1 MKSINGIVSISKV
14 TVTWSFVLILTHS
27 IPVEAQ
33 VTPPEQ
39 YLGYRVGTDYVLTTY
54 QKAIGY
60 LEQIAGQTDR
70 MVVRDMGPTSMGEA
84 QKYVIV
90 SSSANMAELDR
101 YREIA
106 ERMSLGR
113 GVTEEEAESLA
124 EEGRAIAWIDVG
136 LHATECAPT
145 EHAIQLVYDL
155 VTGEDQVSRR
165 IRENVITL
173 VVFANPDGMTMVA
186 DWYMKNVGTEFERS
200 RMPWLYHKY
209 IGHDNNR
216 DSFNVTQL
224 ETRNISRVQNHE
236 WFPNVVYNHH
246 QTAPF
251 PTRIWIPPY
260 GEPTNPNKPAQVIR
274 WENLIGAAMGKS
286 FAEND
291 QPGAISRISFD
302 AWYPGFMTQI
312 VVTHNVP
319 SVLTETALFYL
330 ATPHEYTAEEVERAS
345 RGAFADMTRSAFY
358 PSPWEGGWW
367 RIGDAVEYC
376 LTASRAVLDVCA
388 RYRSDMLMS
397 KYSLATGN
405 IERFAGEAPF
415 GWIIPRQQ
423 RDLSTAL
430 RMFDK
435 MQLLGVEIYEST
447 GSFSNGGTSYPA
459 GTWIIPA
466 SQPFGLFVKTMM
478 EKQDYPDLRKY
489 THLWQGIVSRVQ
501 VDTDPLRPY
510 DVAGWTLPIQMGI
523 DYHELDRAVD
533 FDTVLLDGLPV
544 VKGEITGRSG
554 DYIFP
559 ASDNNS
565 FMAAGRILEAGGRVN
580 RATAPFTTGEIEYP
594 AGTFIASGIRARSME
609 QVAAGT
615 GVSMVRSR
623 VRAETERLSVPR
635 LGHFQPWQGNM
646 DEGWIRWILE
656 EYEFPYTV
664 LRNDRV
670 IEGALSDQFDVI
682 TLGSFSGRSIIDGNR
697 PGSVPPEYEGG
708 LGETGVENLKEFVRR
723 GGTLVCNGSSCS
735 FAIEQ
740 FGLPVS
746 DVMRQLRS
754 EGFYAAGSVMRMDY
768 DISNPVAYGMP
779 ASGTAF
785 FSRGTIFEATPLS
798 EEERAEQ
805 NAGVPRAVAWFP
817 DEPLLVSG
825 YLENDE
831 LVMGRSTV
839 LEVPF
844 GEGRI
849 ILFGFNFH
857 NRAQS
862 YSTFKLFFNSIY
874 YNW

>member
-1 MKSINGIVSISKV
+1 MTPVTLLCGFLLGIASVAV
-14 TVTWSFVLILTHS
+14 PAT
-27 IPVEAQ
+27 AQ
-33 VTPPEQ
+33 VTPPEE
-39 YLGYRVGTDYVLTTY
+39 YLGYKVGSDYVLTTY
-54 QKAIGY
+54 QQAIGY
-60 LEQIAGQTDR
+60 LEKIAGETDR
-70 MVVRDMGPTSMGEA
+70 MVVRDMGPTSMGEE
-84 QKYVIV
+84 QKYLII
-90 SSSANMAELDR
+90 SSSANMAKLDR

-113 GVTEEEAESLA
+113 GVTEEEAERLA

-136 LHATECAPT
+136 LHSTECAPS

-155 VTGEDQVSRR
+155 VTDEDQMTRR
-165 IRENVITL
+165 IRENLITL
-173 VVFANPDGMTMVA
+173 VVFANPDGMTMVS
-186 DWYMKNVGTEFERS
+186 DWYMKNKGTEFERS

-274 WENLIGAAMGKS
+274 WENLIGAAMGKA
-286 FAEND
+286 FEEND

-330 ATPHEYTAEEVERAS
+330 ATPHEYSVEDVARAS
-345 RGAFADMTRSAFY
+345 GGAFADMTRSAFY

-376 LTASRAVLDVCA
+376 LTASKAVLDVCA

-397 KYSLATGN
+397 KYRLATGN
-405 IERFAGEAPF
+405 IERFAGEAPY
-415 GWIIPRQQ
+415 GWIIPGQQ
-423 RDLSTAL
+423 RDLSTAI

-435 MQLLGVEIYEST
+435 LQLLGVEIYEADE
-447 GSFSNGGTSYPA
+447 SFTSGGVSYPA
-459 GTWIIPA
+459 GTWVIPT

-478 EKQDYPDLRKY
+478 EEQEYPDLRRY

-510 DVAGWTLPIQMGI
+510 DVAGWTLPVQMGI
-523 DYHELDRAVD
+523 DYHELDMAVD
-533 FDTVLLDGLPV
+533 FRTTLLDGLPSME
-544 VKGEITGRSG
+544 GEITGRSG
-554 DYIFP
+554 DFIFP

-565 FMAAGRILEAGGRVN
+565 FIAVNRILEEGGRVS
-580 RATAPFTTGEIEYP
+580 RATAPFKAGDIDYP
-594 AGTFIASGIRARSME
+594 SGTFIASGIRAGSIE
-609 QVAAGT
+609 QIASDT
-615 GVSMVRSR
+615 GVSMARSR
-623 VRAETERLSVPR
+623 VRAGTERLESLR

-646 DEGWIRWILE
+646 DEGWMRWILE
-656 EYEFPYTV
+656 EYEFPYTIV
-664 LRNDRV
+664 RNDRV
-670 IEGALSDQFDVI
+670 IEGSLNDQFDVI
-682 TLGSFSGRSIIDGNR
+682 SLGSINSQSIIAGNR
-697 PGSVPPEYEGG
+697 AGSVPPEYEGG
-708 LGETGVENLKEFVRR
+708 IGEVGVENLKEFVLS

-735 FAIEQ
+735 FAIEH
-740 FGLPVS
+740 FGLPVTN
-746 DVMRQLRS
+746 VMRKVQS

-768 DISNPVAYGMP
+768 DTGNPVAYGMP
-779 ASGTAF
+779 EHGAAF
-785 FSRGTIFEATPLS
+785 FSRGTIFEITAPS
-798 EEERAEQ
+798 EEGNVEQ
-805 NAGVPRAVAWFP
+805 HAGIPEVVAWFP
-817 DEPLLVSG
+817 EGPLLISG
-825 YLENDE
+825 YLEKDE
-831 LVMGRSTV
+831 LVMGRATV
-839 LEVPF
+839 LEVPY
-844 GEGRI
+844 GEGKI

-862 YSTFKLFFNSIY
+862 YSTFKLFFNSLY